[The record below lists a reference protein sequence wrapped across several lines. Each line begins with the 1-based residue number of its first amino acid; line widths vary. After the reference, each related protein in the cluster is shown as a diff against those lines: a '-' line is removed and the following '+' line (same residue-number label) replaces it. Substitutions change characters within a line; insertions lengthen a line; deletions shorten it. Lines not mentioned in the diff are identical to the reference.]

1 MWYIYTMEYYSAI
14 KKNSFESVLM
24 RWMKLEPVSQSE
36 VSQKDKDNMET
47 FTVLNNDFQSVIATY
62 KLLVILIFFSI
73 NLKKRVTIFK

>member
-1 MWYIYTMEYYSAI
+1 
-14 KKNSFESVLM
+14 
-24 RWMKLEPVSQSE
+24 MKLEPVTQSE